1 MEEKKDFEFYEN
13 KTPNL
18 IEGQKFFDTSFSH
31 ENEKTIFGKREDRTQ
46 MKQKNLN
53 QNMDIKKM
61 KK

>member
-46 MKQKNLN
+46 MK
-53 QNMDIKKM
+53 
-61 KK
+61 